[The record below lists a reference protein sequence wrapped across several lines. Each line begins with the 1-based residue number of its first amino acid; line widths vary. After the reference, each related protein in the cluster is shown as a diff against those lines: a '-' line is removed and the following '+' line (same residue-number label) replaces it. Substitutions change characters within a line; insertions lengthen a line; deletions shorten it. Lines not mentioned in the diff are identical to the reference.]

1 MGLRNWNRSE
11 DFERLTTMRDWFSEQ
26 SIEAEVVIIPE
37 AEGTSPPPRGAE
49 VDAMYR
55 IRFVSGRAVCFL
67 EGEIRRERR
76 LEEQS
81 AVVRI
86 NWNGDVLLN
95 LETMT
100 Y

>member
-1 MGLRNWNRSE
+1 VGLRNWNRSE

-67 EGEIRRERR
+67 EGEGPVCFCV
-76 LEEQS
+76 S
-81 AVVRI
+81 KA
-86 NWNGDVLLN
+86 LLTKFEKF
-95 LETMT
+95 LFF

>member
-1 MGLRNWNRSE
+1 
-11 DFERLTTMRDWFSEQ
+11 MRDWFSEQ

-49 VDAMYR
+49 VDALSR

-95 LETMT
+95 VETMT

>member
-37 AEGTSPPPRGAE
+37 VEGTSPPPPPPPRGAE

-55 IRFVSGRAVCFL
+55 IRFVSGR
-67 EGEIRRERR
+67 
-76 LEEQS
+76 
-81 AVVRI
+81 VV
-86 NWNGDVLLN
+86 
-95 LETMT
+95 
-100 Y
+100 